1 MTEERIIDTE
11 EGLKEYYERE
21 ADLVDYRNLD
31 ERNYQLERRRTEI
44 IMDLL
49 ELENATSLLD
59 IGCGEGLQL
68 EWVRKK
74 FPYLNLAG
82 IDISERRIERA
93 KDRVHSANDI
103 ARSATG
109 EGFGFGRGSFDRA
122 ICSEVLE
129 HLPQPEKV
137 LINAYEVLK
146 PGGLLVVSVPYAQK
160 LVWVICMHCGKL
172 TSDGHINSF
181 DEAKM
186 TSMLQDV
193 GFTVIS
199 ARGYKMIWF
208 PFVEKK
214 LPYLWWK
221 NLQKLF
227 GWYYRK
233 VRPYYLIALA
243 RK

>member
-1 MTEERIIDTE
+1 LR
-11 EGLKEYYERE
+11 
-21 ADLVDYRNLD
+21 DYRNLN
-31 ERNYQLERRRTEI
+31 ERNYQRERRRTEI

-49 ELENATSLLD
+49 DLKNATNLLD

-68 EWVRKK
+68 EWIHKR
-74 FPYLNLAG
+74 YSHINLSG
-82 IDISERRIERA
+82 IDISEKRVERA
-93 KDRVHSANDI
+93 RERIPAANVI
-103 ARSATG
+103 ARSATV
-109 EGFGFGRGSFDRA
+109 EGFGFETGSFDRA

-146 PGGLLVVSVPYAQK
+146 PGGLLVVSVPYVQK

-181 DEAKM
+181 DEAKI
-186 TSMLQDV
+186 TSILKDV
-193 GFTVIS
+193 GFKVIS
-199 ARGYKMIWF
+199 AQGYRMIWF
-208 PFVEKK
+208 PFVEKR

-221 NLQKLF
+221 SLQKLF
-227 GWYYRK
+227 GSYLRR